1 MCKQFVTLAEYLLT
15 FTDYCDSIDYSNSLR
30 GDHMNNKLFDSE
42 IKVMEIIWENEPIS
56 SSALVRLCEE
66 RLTWKK
72 STTFTVLRRLCE
84 KGLFKNE
91 KGVVSSLIS
100 KQDFYSLQSERFVE
114 ETFDGSL
121 PAFIAAFTARKKLT
135 KEEVSLL
142 RKMIN
147 EYKEEQ

>member
-1 MCKQFVTLAEYLLT
+1 
-15 FTDYCDSIDYSNSLR
+15 
-30 GDHMNNKLFDSE
+30 MNE
-42 IKVMEIIWENEPIS
+42 IQLGIIESKFADIIWENEPLS
-56 SSALVRLCEE
+56 SSALVKLCEE

-72 STTFTVLRRLCE
+72 STTFTVLRRLCD

-114 ETFDGSL
+114 DTFDGSL
-121 PAFIAAFTARKKLT
+121 PAFIAAFTARKKLS
-135 KEEVSLL
+135 KEEILLL
-142 RKMIN
+142 RNMID